1 MPGPRA
7 SLENFGLYTEPMSTN
22 QITECSDQG
31 DVCAWGYSMVAIVNM
46 PVDNGRM
53 YMVLGQTWPSLL
65 VTYTVQG

>member
-1 MPGPRA
+1 MPGPVVKE
-7 SLENFGLYTEPMSTN
+7 SQENLGFYTEPT
-22 QITECSDQG
+22 TEHRGFRSRRCVRRG
-31 DVCAWGYSMVAIVNM
+31 CSMVAIVNM